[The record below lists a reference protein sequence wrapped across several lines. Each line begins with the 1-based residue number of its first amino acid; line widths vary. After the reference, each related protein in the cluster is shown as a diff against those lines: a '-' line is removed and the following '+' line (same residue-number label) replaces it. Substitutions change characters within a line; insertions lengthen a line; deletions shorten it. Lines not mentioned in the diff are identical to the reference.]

1 MVCVRRLA
9 YYCQFSFLGYNHE
22 FSACSEFV
30 RGLGYAS
37 ATGVATSR
45 KMIRRGVHLNSK
57 DPQGMILTCCC
68 CCCCRSCPTST
79 STYFFPLLYDDYY
92 YLQARFPTRSEI
104 RTFADQYYYKGDDD
118 DHYYYYCYF
127 YYYYYCCSGWC
138 LCYRNGY
145 DNLNQAVACSSE
157 IPGTSPQRNKILRA
171 SDFDIFGIS
180 GSAVSALGF
189 RS

>member
-1 MVCVRRLA
+1 MPSCLLLPILL
-9 YYCQFSFLGYNHE
+9 SWLHHE

-79 STYFFPLLYDDYY
+79 STYFFLLLYDDYY

-157 IPGTSPQRNKILRA
+157 IPGTSRNVTKYYGQVTLTFW
-171 SDFDIFGIS
+171 DFRFQP
-180 GSAVSALGF
+180 F
-189 RS
+189 QP